1 MVATFC
7 ADRDVAYME
16 TSLLSSHAQALRHLA
31 VVGGGLASP
40 VPAVGTTPGAR
51 SALTAR
57 QADFHRQLV
66 RLVAEL
72 SDAAGAFPVRASP

>member
-40 VPAVGTTPGAR
+40 VPAVGTTPVPAR
-51 SALTAR
+51 R
-57 QADFHRQLV
+57 
-66 RLVAEL
+66 
-72 SDAAGAFPVRASP
+72 

>member
-7 ADRDVAYME
+7 ADVAYME

-40 VPAVGTTPGAR
+40 VPAVGTTPVPAR
-51 SALTAR
+51 R
-57 QADFHRQLV
+57 
-66 RLVAEL
+66 
-72 SDAAGAFPVRASP
+72 